1 MFLGEYEYK
10 VDNKGRLPLPP
21 KFRQELMGELVLTKG
36 LEKCIV
42 IYPAEEWHKV
52 ADTLSAKALPSSK
65 VRTMNR
71 AMFGTAFSLTLDGQ
85 GRIALPATLR
95 NRVEIG
101 DTAFVVGANNCVEVW
116 NPTSWKVEKTAAEE
130 QLWQIIESLEEQR

>member
-42 IYPAEEWHKV
+42 IYPVEEWHKV

-71 AMFGTAFSLTLDGQ
+71 AMFGTAFSLMLDGQ
-85 GRIALPATLR
+85 GRIALPPTLR
-95 NRVEIG
+95 SRVEIG
-101 DTAFVVGANNCVEVW
+101 DTAFVVGSNNCVEVW
-116 NPTSWKVEKTAAEE
+116 NPTLWKTEKAAAEE

>member
-42 IYPAEEWHKV
+42 IYTAEEWHKV

-65 VRTMNR
+65 VRTMSR

-85 GRIALPATLR
+85 GRVALPATLR
-95 NRVEIG
+95 SRVEIG
-101 DTAFVVGANNCVEVW
+101 DTAFVVGANNCIEIW
-116 NPTSWKVEKTAAEE
+116 NPALWKTEKVAAEE

>member
-42 IYPAEEWHKV
+42 IYPIEEWRKI
-52 ADTLSAKALPSSK
+52 ANALSARALPSSK
-65 VRTMNR
+65 FRTMNR
-71 AMFGTAFSLTLDGQ
+71 AMFGTAFSLTLDAQ
-85 GRIALPATLR
+85 GRVALPAMLR
-95 NRVEIG
+95 NGVDIG
-101 DTAFVVGANNCVEVW
+101 DRAYVVGTNNFIEVW
-116 NPTSWKVEKTAAEE
+116 NPTLWEKEKAAAEE
-130 QLWQIIESLEEQR
+130 QLWQNIESLEEPR

>member
-42 IYPAEEWHKV
+42 IYPVEEWHKV
-52 ADTLSAKALPSSK
+52 ADTLSARAVPSSK

-71 AMFGTAFSLTLDGQ
+71 AMFGTAFSLSLDGQ

-101 DTAFVVGANNCVEVW
+101 DTAFVVGANNCIEVW
-116 NPTSWKVEKTAAEE
+116 NPALWKTEKTAAEE

>member
-21 KFRQELMGELVLTKG
+21 KFRQELTGELVLSKG

-42 IYPAEEWHKV
+42 VYPIDEWRKI

-65 VRTMNR
+65 YRTMNR
-71 AMFGTAFSLTLDGQ
+71 AMFGSAFNLTLDGQ
-85 GRIALPATLR
+85 GRIALPPTLR
-95 NRVEIG
+95 SRIEIG
-101 DTAFVVGANNCVEVW
+101 NTAFVVGANNCVEIW
-116 NPTSWKVEKTAAEE
+116 NPALWKTEKATAEE
-130 QLWQIIESLEEQR
+130 QLWQNIESLEEQR

>member
-21 KFRQELMGELVLTKG
+21 KFRQELRGDLVLTKG

-42 IYPAEEWHKV
+42 IYPVDEWHKV
-52 ADTLSAKALPSSK
+52 ADTLSSRAVASSK
-65 VRTMNR
+65 FRMMNR
-71 AMFGTAFSLTLDGQ
+71 AMFGTAFSLSLDGQ
-85 GRIALPATLR
+85 GRIALPSALR

-101 DTAFVVGANNCVEVW
+101 DTAIVVGANNCIEIW
-116 NPTSWKVEKTAAEE
+116 NTTLWDAEKKNAEE
-130 QLWQIIESLEEQR
+130 QLWQIIETLEEQR